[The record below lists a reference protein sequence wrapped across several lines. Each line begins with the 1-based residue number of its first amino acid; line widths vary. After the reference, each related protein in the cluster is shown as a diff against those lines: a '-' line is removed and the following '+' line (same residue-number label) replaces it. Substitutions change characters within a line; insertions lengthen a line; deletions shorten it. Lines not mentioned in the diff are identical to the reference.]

1 MALIQWNDSL
11 SVNIVEIDIQHQKL
25 VGMINDLNDAM
36 LQRKGKDILG
46 KSSMASWPTQRSILP
61 PRSAISPALRIPRRT
76 ATKKEHADFVAR
88 IADFQKGL
96 AQGRVALSVEVMNF
110 LSDWLRNHIKVVDRK
125 YVPLF
130 RERGVK

>member
-1 MALIQWNDSL
+1 MAYAT
-11 SVNIVEIDIQHQKL
+11 VHF
-25 VGMINDLNDAM
+25 
-36 LQRKGKDILG
+36 
-46 KSSMASWPTQRSILP
+46 
-61 PRSAISPALRIPRRT
+61 
-76 ATKKEHADFVAR
+76 ATKERYFTRFAYSETDSHQKEHADFVAR